1 MKMAIVVLQPCQKR
15 YIWKQTEIMACNNSW
30 WQKMLFTSHA
40 LMKYCFRTVETNYR
54 EEQPCNL
61 NHLWKL
67 SNCFTLCVWNFI
79 FISTKHQWIWHSSTR
94 ACTKVCVMVVVCVQN
109 IISYQVQSVSVE
121 KLIKGYSQYLKVPA
135 HHFIVLQAYDEHVKS
150 CVLVY
155 AFGFL
160 SRKKIML
167 GSVVKK
173 SFDCKESK

>member
-15 YIWKQTEIMACNNSW
+15 YIWKQTEIMACNNNW

-67 SNCFTLCVWNFI
+67 SNCFTQCVFE
-79 FISTKHQWIWHSSTR
+79 ISFLSQRNINGFDILQHERVQK
-94 ACTKVCVMVVVCVQN
+94 CVMVVVCVQN

>member
-15 YIWKQTEIMACNNSW
+15 YIWKQTEIMACNNNW

-94 ACTKVCVMVVVCVQN
+94 ACTKVCHGSGLCP
-109 IISYQVQSVSVE
+109 
-121 KLIKGYSQYLKVPA
+121 K
-135 HHFIVLQAYDEHVKS
+135 HHF
-150 CVLVY
+150 
-155 AFGFL
+155 L
-160 SRKKIML
+160 SSTECICRKINKRIFTISQSSSTPFHCSASIWWTRQKLCSGVCFRVFVEEKNHAWICCQKIFWL
-167 GSVVKK
+167 
-173 SFDCKESK
+173 

>member
-1 MKMAIVVLQPCQKR
+1 MTKNAVHESCP
-15 YIWKQTEIMACNNSW
+15 YEI
-30 WQKMLFTSHA
+30 L
-40 LMKYCFRTVETNYR
+40 
-54 EEQPCNL
+54 
-61 NHLWKL
+61 L
-67 SNCFTLCVWNFI
+67 SNCWDKLSRRTTMQSQSLMKVKQLFYTVCVWNFI

-160 SRKKIML
+160 SSKKIML